1 MIDQLIIRNF
11 QLHYPE
17 YSMSWEFCVVSQTKV
32 GGTGGAGSF
41 EEVLSSAAQASAQ
54 DTPTNNVTENSER

>member
-1 MIDQLIIRNF
+1 MFNF
-11 QLHYPE
+11 TILN
-17 YSMSWEFCVVSQTKV
+17 VSILSNVMRVLCCEQSKV

>member
-1 MIDQLIIRNF
+1 MLSNVMRVLCRAQ
-11 QLHYPE
+11 
-17 YSMSWEFCVVSQTKV
+17 SKV

>member
-1 MIDQLIIRNF
+1 MRVLCC
-11 QLHYPE
+11 E
-17 YSMSWEFCVVSQTKV
+17 QTKV

>member
-17 YSMSWEFCVVSQTKV
+17 YSMSVLCCEQSKV